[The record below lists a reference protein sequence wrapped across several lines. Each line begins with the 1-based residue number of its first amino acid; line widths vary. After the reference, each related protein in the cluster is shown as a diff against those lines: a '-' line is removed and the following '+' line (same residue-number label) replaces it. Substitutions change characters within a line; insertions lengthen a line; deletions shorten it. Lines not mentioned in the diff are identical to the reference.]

1 MMEKERDMSADIQHD
16 LTQFLVSEVLE
27 DVSELSPDQPL
38 LAGLLDSFGLLALL
52 NFIEEQYGVEIPH
65 DLVVTDN
72 FRSVS
77 ALAAFVESKR
87 ANEAAS

>member
-1 MMEKERDMSADIQHD
+1 MSADIQQG

-27 DVSELSPDQPL
+27 DVKELSPDQPL
-38 LAGLLDSFGLLALL
+38 LTGLLDSFGLLALL

-72 FRSVS
+72 FKSVS

-87 ANEAAS
+87 ADEAAS